1 MTPVIRIINK
11 NNLNISPLNLNE
23 NMIYFNNDFHGQE
36 PTIPIQGCLN
46 VNISNVSASFNV
58 KSHLNLRHL
67 ALHGHNVEYRREKA
81 KLIMKLRKPSTT
93 ANIWSSGKIVCIGS
107 ASENDSKIASKR
119 IARII
124 QRLGYAEAKFSG
136 YKIVNVLGSCSLPF
150 YIRIIQFSEKYKSDS
165 QYEPEL
171 HPGVTYKIKEIKATL
186 KIYSTGSIT
195 VNAPS
200 EEKVKLAIEHIYPLV
215 LPFGRNKILDDKCLV
230 GVTGGIN
237 YREQNTRILQSTSH
251 LPVLYHSPVGELIK
265 NWQLNTF
272 VPTVDK
278 NHDILLNYTA

>member
-1 MTPVIRIINK
+1 MN
-11 NNLNISPLNLNE
+11 
-23 NMIYFNNDFHGQE
+23 
-36 PTIPIQGCLN
+36 
-46 VNISNVSASFNV
+46 
-58 KSHLNLRHL
+58 
-67 ALHGHNVEYRREKA
+67 
-81 KLIMKLRKPSTT
+81 
-93 ANIWSSGKIVCIGS
+93 
-107 ASENDSKIASKR
+107 
-119 IARII
+119 
-124 QRLGYAEAKFSG
+124 
-136 YKIVNVLGSCSLPF
+136 
-150 YIRIIQFSEKYKSDS
+150 YILF
-165 QYEPEL
+165 
-171 HPGVTYKIKEIKATL
+171 T
-186 KIYSTGSIT
+186 
-195 VNAPS
+195 APS